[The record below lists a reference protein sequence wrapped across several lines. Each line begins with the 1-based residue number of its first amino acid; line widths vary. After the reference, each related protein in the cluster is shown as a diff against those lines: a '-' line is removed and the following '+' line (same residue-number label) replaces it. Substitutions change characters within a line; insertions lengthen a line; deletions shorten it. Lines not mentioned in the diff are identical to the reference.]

1 MKSRPGSQSPD
12 HSLRRLHPII
22 RDALGRLPEVVKVDG
37 KPKEKHLS
45 ISVKKGSLSREDLVD
60 EITRLGDVVGP

>member
-1 MKSRPGSQSPD
+1 
-12 HSLRRLHPII
+12 LHPII